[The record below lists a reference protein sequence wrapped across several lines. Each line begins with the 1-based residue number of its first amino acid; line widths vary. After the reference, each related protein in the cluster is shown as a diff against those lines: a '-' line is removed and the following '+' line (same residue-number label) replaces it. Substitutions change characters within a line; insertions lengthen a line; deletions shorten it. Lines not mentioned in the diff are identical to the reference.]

1 MGGKRD
7 GEAFERAAA
16 LAAFTAHMHN
26 EGVLHKDFSPGNIL
40 WDKDEKGY
48 HFAVIDINRMEFKQV
63 DINEGCANF
72 ARLWGITDIFR
83 TMARTYAKARN
94 FDVDECERLVVMH
107 RNKFWKNYG
116 KRHYISFPLD

>member
-1 MGGKRD
+1 
-7 GEAFERAAA
+7 
-16 LAAFTAHMHN
+16 
-26 EGVLHKDFSPGNIL
+26 
-40 WDKDEKGY
+40 
-48 HFAVIDINRMEFKQV
+48 MEFKQI

-72 ARLWGITDIFR
+72 ARLWGITEMFR
-83 TMARTYAKARN
+83 TMARAYAKARN